1 MKKPTWKSLLLIL
14 ALILQ
19 GQAFSQITVSDEK
32 LQKVAELY
40 ETSLVEG
47 EKFQESLD
55 SLMQKN
61 GMTPERLLEIQRM
74 RNNIDLSEVEIETV
88 KKIEQARSEFSDAF
102 DEIII
107 NKGMTPEEYRRILY
121 EMQNDDELQERFT
134 ALFTID

>member
-14 ALILQ
+14 VLILQ